1 MKIFAKGGGGG
12 GIAGQINRRVGP
24 VAGRRAQT
32 RLRASIQGRA
42 GAAARARNAR
52 ARAAGQ

>member
-12 GIAGQINRRVGP
+12 GLGGQINRRVGP

-52 ARAAGQ
+52 ARRG